1 MAYRMKPRAIRQLT
15 RDGELVKIHH
25 STYSAAKA
33 IREVRGSANET
44 NIRRAADGLQPA
56 AYNYLWEWV
65 EPAESEEK

>member
-1 MAYRMKPRAIRQLT
+1 MAYRMKPRAIKQLT

-44 NIRRAADGLQPA
+44 NLRRAADGLQPA
-56 AYNYLWEWV
+56 AYDYLWEWV
-65 EPAESEEK
+65 EVIENE